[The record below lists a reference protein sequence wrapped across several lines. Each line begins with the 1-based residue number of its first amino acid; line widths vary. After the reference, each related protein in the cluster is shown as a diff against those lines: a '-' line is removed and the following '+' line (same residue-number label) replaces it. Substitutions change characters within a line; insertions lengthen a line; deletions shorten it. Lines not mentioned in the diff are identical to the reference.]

1 MLHVVV
7 VLEVHA
13 LHALAAALLLAVGG
27 HRQALHVAGLRH
39 RDHHVLLGDKVLHVE
54 VLRRLGQKRLARA
67 AELLLDLQKLF
78 FDDLAN
84 ELRIAEHALVVGDL
98 LQKLGQLGL
107 DLVAFQAGQAA
118 QAHLEDGLGLL
129 LRKAEALDHALGS
142 LFVGLR
148 RADDVDDLVNVVER
162 DDEALQDVRALL
174 GFGQLVAR
182 AAHNDVFLVGDVV
195 VQHLLERQH
204 ARHAVHKRQHD
215 HAEAHLQLR
224 VLVQLVEH
232 HLRDGVLLEVDDDV
246 DAVAV
251 GAVVD
256 VADLGKLLLAH
267 ELAKL
272 LEQALTVHLVGNL
285 RHHDG
290 ALAVLALLHLA
301 LRAHGERA
309 AARLVRVTDALLA
322 HDDAA
327 GGEIR
332 AGEDLHQILG
342 RHLRIVQHE
351 AGGVDRLAQV
361 VRRDVRGHAHGDA
374 VRAVDEEVREAGGQ
388 HRGLFQALVVV
399 RLEIHRLLVEVAQ
412 KFHGGAVEARLGVAH
427 GRRAVAVDGAEVAV
441 AVDQRHA
448 QAEVLRKAHHRVV
461 YGQIAVR
468 VVLADHVADGT
479 RRLHV
484 RSVGRV
490 AALVHGVED
499 AAVHRLQTVAHVG
512 KRARDD
518 DAHRV
523 FEERRLHLL
532 AQVGRADDGSL
543 AAVGPLD
550 DGAVRSAERR
560 GVDQRAGAVLV
571 GHAHARQTGC
581 GFALVSRF
589 AVRSIRRAASLCAGR
604 SIVIRFGARK
614 HLVER
619 AAAAGVFAARA
630 VGRLEIF
637 SVVCHVSPWF

>member
-118 QAHLEDGLGLL
+118 QTHLKDGLGLL
-129 LRKAEALDHALGS
+129 LRKAEALDHALGG

-148 RADDVDDLVNVVER
+148 RADDVDDLVDVVER
-162 DDEALQDVRALL
+162 DDEALQDMRALL

-342 RHLRIVQHE
+342 GHLRIVQHE

-399 RLEIHRLLVEVAQ
+399 RLEVHRLLVEVA
-412 KFHGGAVEARLGVAH
+412 
-427 GRRAVAVDGAEVAV
+427 
-441 AVDQRHA
+441 
-448 QAEVLRKAHHRVV
+448 
-461 YGQIAVR
+461 
-468 VVLADHVADGT
+468 
-479 RRLHV
+479 
-484 RSVGRV
+484 
-490 AALVHGVED
+490 
-499 AAVHRLQTVAHVG
+499 
-512 KRARDD
+512 
-518 DAHRV
+518 
-523 FEERRLHLL
+523 
-532 AQVGRADDGSL
+532 
-543 AAVGPLD
+543 
-550 DGAVRSAERR
+550 
-560 GVDQRAGAVLV
+560 
-571 GHAHARQTGC
+571 
-581 GFALVSRF
+581 
-589 AVRSIRRAASLCAGR
+589 
-604 SIVIRFGARK
+604 
-614 HLVER
+614 
-619 AAAAGVFAARA
+619 
-630 VGRLEIF
+630 
-637 SVVCHVSPWF
+637 